1 MDHATYVAI
10 REKHIAL
17 IHTIDELKASIQAPE
32 TSAQTLQRLS
42 ETLRDRISDR
52 FTEEQEHALFQHLL
66 QSAPRLQREIEAL
79 EGDHEELR
87 LQLEALLRLFDAT
100 GEVDRSRFADQFS
113 AFLQHFS
120 DHERREDDL
129 IQEVYD
135 DDLGSSD

>member
-1 MDHATYVAI
+1 MDHVAI

-32 TSAQTLQRLS
+32 TSAQTLQRVS

-52 FTEEQEHALFQHLL
+52 FTKEQEHALIQHLL
-66 QSAPRLQREIEAL
+66 QSVPRLQREIEAL

-87 LQLEALLRLFDAT
+87 RQLEALLRLFDAT
-100 GEVDRSRFADQFS
+100 GEVDRSRFADEHS

-129 IQEVYD
+129 IQEIYD
-135 DDLGSSD
+135 DDLGSGD